1 MTKKITL
8 LPLLF
13 LLAALPGCDKTPEIG
28 TGKSLTY
35 KSSQYEGRLVH
46 EWMALGY
53 GIVKENSLEFP
64 QAARIFG
71 YLGLTAWEAACHGVP
86 NGRSMSGQINDFTTD
101 DFDPDRVYDWGIVLS
116 SAMQTV
122 FPQIVEGINNA
133 QRSQLEILAA
143 VQEDQMMQK
152 GLSEQ
157 IRQDSRFLGG
167 RIGARI
173 VERVR
178 RDGRDVIRN
187 IVPVIPARDTDHPWY
202 WDPGTLGQTPVEP
215 LWSTIRT
222 FVTENVQV
230 CEPILPLPYSIA
242 PGTSFYDAAKDVFDI
257 ERSTANKAN
266 AYHWEDGP
274 GRTSTAAGHWVRI
287 AKQLLE
293 RESSNMAISAK
304 AYCLVGIAV
313 ADGASA
319 SWYAKYKYFLQRP
332 VTFIREQ
339 MDPTWTP
346 LIHTPAHPSY
356 TPCTSVLAGACP
368 EMLIEV
374 LGDIGFVDRTQL
386 GSPLFTPEGG
396 PFVLPERT
404 FGSLTLAG
412 NEAALSPLHAG
423 TAFRLGCEEGQKT
436 GKCIATTIL
445 ARLDFGI

>member
-1 MTKKITL
+1 MTKKITV
-8 LPLLF
+8 LPLLL
-13 LLAALPGCDKTPEIG
+13 LLAAPFGCNKTPDAG
-28 TGKSLTY
+28 TDKSLTY

-53 GIVKENSLEFP
+53 AVIEQNGLEFP
-64 QAARIFG
+64 QASRIFG
-71 YLGLTAWEAACHGVP
+71 YLGLTAWEAACHGIP
-86 NGRSMSGQINDFTTD
+86 NGRSLSGQVNDYTAD

-116 SAMQTV
+116 NAMQTV

-133 QRSQLEILAA
+133 QRSQMEEIAA
-143 VQEDQMMQK
+143 KQEAQMMQK

-157 IRQDSRFLGG
+157 VRQDSRFLGG

-187 IVPVIPARDTDHPWY
+187 IVPVIPARDTEHPWY
-202 WDPGTLGQTPVEP
+202 WDPGTLGQAPVEP
-215 LWSTIRT
+215 LWSTVRT
-222 FVTENVQV
+222 FVTENAQT
-230 CEPILPLPYSIA
+230 CEPSLPFPYSTA
-242 PGTSFYDAAKDVFDI
+242 PGSPFFDAAKDVFDV
-257 ERSTANKAN
+257 ERNTANRAI

-293 RESSNMAISAK
+293 REGSNLALSAK
-304 AYCLVGIAV
+304 AYCLVGLAV

-319 SWYAKYKYFLQRP
+319 SWYAKYKYFLMRP
-332 VTFIREQ
+332 VTYIREQ

-346 LIHTPAHPSY
+346 IVNTPAHPSY
-356 TPCTSVLAGACP
+356 TPCVSVLAGACP
-368 EMLIEV
+368 DMLIEV

-404 FGSLTLAG
+404 FGSLTIAG
-412 NEAALSPLHAG
+412 QEAALSPFQAG
-423 TAFRLGCEEGQKT
+423 TAFRLACEEGQKN
-436 GKCIATTIL
+436 GKCIAGMIL
-445 ARLDFGI
+445 ARLDFGF